1 MAKEEKNNEQ
11 PEEPDLPI
19 GPLDVRQIIADM
31 GVRPYLASMAVPTLF
46 LTPGESDPSS
56 QPVMVVVQGIQKC
69 LNELGFTVPRNGLMN
84 AATQSA
90 IQQVAGRNW
99 PAVPWMHIYKLCR
112 RNKRWNLKPMKQV
125 NWKQTQRTAIGEP
138 ISLGAS
144 VSPLDAA
151 IIYTIPSTSIDCVGG
166 GSSEYCFGKS
176 PTVTTK
182 FKQLQTVLGVA
193 IDGKIGPKTA
203 AAAARK
209 AKELFLD
216 RYSRKLTAD
225 EANHLQG
232 VYSAWEKYQ
241 RPFVVAAS
249 ADKTAIII
257 RKYLGTAGQ
266 AVASVKSLVSSMSP
280 DAGSAGTS
288 LVGSGI
294 MNFLTSGY
302 GMVAAAGIGVAA
314 FFIFKPKKK
323 RR

>member
-1 MAKEEKNNEQ
+1 MAKEEKKNGQ
-11 PEEPDLPI
+11 PEEPEFPI
-19 GPLDVRQIIADM
+19 GPLDVRQVIADM
-31 GVRPYLASMAVPTLF
+31 GVRPYLASVAIPTLF

-56 QPVMVVVQGIQKC
+56 QPVMIIVQGIQKC

-90 IQQVAGRNW
+90 IAQVAGRNW
-99 PAVPWMHIYKLCR
+99 PAVPWMHIYKICR
-112 RNKRWNLKPMKQV
+112 RNKRWNLKPMKQI

-138 ISLGAS
+138 ISLGAT
-144 VSPLDAA
+144 VSPVDAA

-166 GSSEYCFGKS
+166 GSAEYCFGKS
-176 PTVTTK
+176 PAVTTK

-203 AAAARK
+203 AAAAAK

-216 RYSRKLTAD
+216 RYSRKLTPD
-225 EANHLQG
+225 ESAHLLN
-232 VYSAWEKYQ
+232 VYLAWEKYQ

-257 RKYLGTAGQ
+257 RKYLGVIGA
-266 AVASVKSLVSSMSP
+266 AVSSVKSLVSAP

-288 LVGSGI
+288 TMGSGI

-302 GMVAAAGIGVAA
+302 GMVAAAGLGVAA
-314 FFIFKPKKK
+314 FFVFKPKKK